1 MFIIHPT
8 LKCFIA
14 VLFIYLSFFGV
25 YRKLLL
31 SFYILGLV
39 WYNDLRRYRIWICLT
54 YVNLFRICDFVNDD
68 QWERFIYSF
77 NHNLTRVQKV
87 PKTVRFIVLIW
98 SENIPIGYAT
108 YYLNLIYLNIL
119 LADPEELMLNCH
131 QQCI

>member
-1 MFIIHPT
+1 MISGDIEYEFAWPMWT
-8 LKCFIA
+8 
-14 VLFIYLSFFGV
+14 
-25 YRKLLL
+25 
-31 SFYILGLV
+31 
-39 WYNDLRRYRIWICLT
+39 CLEF
-54 YVNLFRICDFVNDD
+54 VCDFVNDD

-119 LADPEELMLNCH
+119 LADPEELMLNCL
-131 QQCI
+131 QQGI